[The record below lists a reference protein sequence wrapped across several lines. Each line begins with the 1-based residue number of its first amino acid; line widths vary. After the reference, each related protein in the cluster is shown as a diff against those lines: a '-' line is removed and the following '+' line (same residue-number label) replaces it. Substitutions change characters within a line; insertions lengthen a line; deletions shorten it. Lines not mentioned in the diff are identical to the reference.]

1 MKMNEHIELIK
12 KAIEH
17 QEGLV
22 AKESWLTH
30 IKLDELTEIEFQM
43 LEVLVIG
50 ACQALT
56 AQSLFLRQ
64 LEEKGKLK

>member
-1 MKMNEHIELIK
+1 MNERFEILKKAVEPQVTLAAKPHWLKHIEWDK
-12 KAIEH
+12 
-17 QEGLV
+17 
-22 AKESWLTH
+22 LTDYE
-30 IKLDELTEIEFQM
+30 KSM

>member
-1 MKMNEHIELIK
+1 MNERFELLK
-12 KAIEH
+12 KAIAP

-22 AKESWLTH
+22 AKESWLAH
-30 IKLDELTEIEFQM
+30 IDWDKLTETEKQM

>member
-1 MKMNEHIELIK
+1 MDERFEILK
-12 KAIEH
+12 KAVEP
-17 QEGLV
+17 QESLA
-22 AKESWLTH
+22 AKESWLKH
-30 IKLDELTEIEFQM
+30 IDWDKLTNYEKSM
-43 LEVLVIG
+43 LEVLIIG